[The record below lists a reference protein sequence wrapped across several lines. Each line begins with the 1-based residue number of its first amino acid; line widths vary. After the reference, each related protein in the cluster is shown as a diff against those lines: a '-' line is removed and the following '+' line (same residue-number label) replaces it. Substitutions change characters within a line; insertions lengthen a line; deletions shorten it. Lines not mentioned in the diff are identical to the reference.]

1 MEPERVPSG
10 GMRTVP
16 PVAGPR
22 RALRAALLLPLLAG
36 VFAMHVL
43 LLCSDGG
50 ADHAGHDGAPMAG
63 MPSMPSTSL
72 MSTMPV
78 TPATD
83 AVAEHVHGAA
93 TTDVVATTA
102 AVLARDVAGTDPGSL
117 LGMCLAVVTA
127 GLVLALLGLRST
139 PATGPR
145 APHRLHPPGHRAARA
160 PPPAPLRHLL
170 CVSRT

>member
-1 MEPERVPSG
+1 
-10 GMRTVP
+10 MRTVP
-16 PVAGPR
+16 LVAGPR

-36 VFAMHVL
+36 VLAMHVL

-50 ADHAGHDGAPMAG
+50 ADHAGHGGAPMAG
-63 MPSMPSTSL
+63 MPSVPL
-72 MSTMPV
+72 MATMPV

-102 AVLARDVAGTDPGSL
+102 AVLARDVADADAGSL

-127 GLVLALLGLRST
+127 GLVLALLGRRST
-139 PATGPR
+139 PATRPR
-145 APHRLHPPGHRAARA
+145 TRRRLHPLGRRAARA

>member
-1 MEPERVPSG
+1 
-10 GMRTVP
+10 MRTVP

-78 TPATD
+78 TPVTNA
-83 AVAEHVHGAA
+83 AAEHVPGAA
-93 TTDVVATTA
+93 TTDAVATAA
-102 AVLARDVAGTDPGSL
+102 AVLASDVADADAGSL

-127 GLVLALLGLRST
+127 GLVLALLGRRST
-139 PATGPR
+139 PATRPR
-145 APHRLHPPGHRAARA
+145 TRRRLHPLGRRAARA

>member
-1 MEPERVPSG
+1 M
-10 GMRTVP
+10 
-16 PVAGPR
+16 AGPR

-36 VFAMHVL
+36 VLAMHVL

-50 ADHAGHDGAPMAG
+50 ADHAGHDGAPMAA
-63 MPSMPSTSL
+63 MPSMSATSA
-72 MSTMPV
+72 MAVMPAM
-78 TPATD
+78 PMAD
-83 AVAEHVHGAA
+83 AVAEHVQGAA
-93 TTDVVATTA
+93 TTDVVATAA
-102 AVLARDVAGTDPGSL
+102 AVLARDVAGTDPSSL

-139 PATGPR
+139 PVTGPR
-145 APHRLHPPGHRAARA
+145 APHRLRHPGHRATRA

>member
-1 MEPERVPSG
+1 
-10 GMRTVP
+10 MRTVP
-16 PVAGPR
+16 LVAGPR

-36 VFAMHVL
+36 VLAMHVL

-50 ADHAGHDGAPMAG
+50 ADHAGHHGTSMAA
-63 MPSMPSTSL
+63 MPSMPL
-72 MSTMPV
+72 MST
-78 TPATD
+78 TPKTDALVEHVHQATAD
-83 AVAEHVHGAA
+83 AVATA
-93 TTDVVATTA
+93 A
-102 AVLARDVAGTDPGSL
+102 AVLARDVASTDPGSL

>member
-36 VFAMHVL
+36 VLAMHVL

-50 ADHAGHDGAPMAG
+50 ADHAGHDGAPMAA
-63 MPSMPSTSL
+63 MPSMSAIAV
-72 MSTMPV
+72 MPAM
-78 TPATD
+78 PMTD

-93 TTDVVATTA
+93 ADVVATAT
-102 AVLARDVAGTDPGSL
+102 AVLVRDVADADAGSL

-127 GLVLALLGLRST
+127 GLVLALLGRRST

-145 APHRLHPPGHRAARA
+145 APRRLHPPGRRAARA
-160 PPPAPLRHLL
+160 PPPAPLLHLL